1 MATPDQIE
9 ANDVAIVLRPNYNGV
24 DKWSGDYQVLISG
37 FGPFT
42 LPEQNVRE
50 LISMAMLLASAVA
63 LMEKDVKYTEKLM
76 KVCADLY
83 GSGDDIDI
91 NELNSVNDDSFVLS
105 STTKTFGGMQ

>member
-42 LPEQNVRE
+42 LPEENVRE
-50 LISMAMLLASAVA
+50 LISLAMLLASSVA
-63 LMEKDVKYTEKLM
+63 LMEKDATYAEKLM
-76 KVCADLY
+76 KECIELY
-83 GSGDDIDI
+83 GGANDIDI
-91 NELNSVNDDSFVLS
+91 NELNNVNDDSFMLS